1 MSDDDIAM
9 GCRFSLKKI
18 RILVLLLLF
27 LPVSCTFGK
36 KEYGAG
42 EINSLSVAAFADSIS
57 KHGVQLVDVRTPD
70 EFVAGNIPGSV
81 NIDVLTGHFGETAA
95 TMLDKAYT
103 VAVYCRS
110 GNRSKN
116 AAKTLSMMG
125 YNVVELDGGYNDWV
139 EYCGDAK

>member
-1 MSDDDIAM
+1 MKRDISGLRRVVPCM
-9 GCRFSLKKI
+9 
-18 RILVLLLLF
+18 LLMLLTA
-27 LPVSCTFGK
+27 SCTMKFSNEVYGEGK
-36 KEYGAG
+36 ISTVTA
-42 EINSLSVAAFADSIS
+42 SVFADSIDNP
-57 KHGVQLVDVRTPD
+57 GVQLVDVRTPD
-70 EFVAGNIPGSV
+70 EFAAGNIPGSV

-139 EYCGDAK
+139 KSYGDVK

>member
-1 MSDDDIAM
+1 MKRDILGLRRVVPCM
-9 GCRFSLKKI
+9 I
-18 RILVLLLLF
+18 LLLLTA
-27 LPVSCTFGK
+27 SCTMKFSKETYGEGK
-36 KEYGAG
+36 
-42 EINSLSVAAFADSIS
+42 ILSVTASVFADSIDNS
-57 KHGVQLVDVRTPD
+57 GVQLVDVRTPD
-70 EFVAGNIPGSV
+70 EFAAGNIPGSV

-139 EYCGDAK
+139 KSYGDVK

>member
-1 MSDDDIAM
+1 M
-9 GCRFSLKKI
+9 
-18 RILVLLLLF
+18 LLMLLTA
-27 LPVSCTFGK
+27 SCTMKFSKETYGEGK
-36 KEYGAG
+36 
-42 EINSLSVAAFADSIS
+42 ILSVTASVFADSIDNP
-57 KHGVQLVDVRTPD
+57 GVQLVDVRTPD
-70 EFVAGNIPGSV
+70 EFAAGNIPGSV

-139 EYCGDAK
+139 KSYGDVK

>member
-1 MSDDDIAM
+1 MKRDISGLRRVVPCM
-9 GCRFSLKKI
+9 
-18 RILVLLLLF
+18 LLMLLTA
-27 LPVSCTFGK
+27 SCTMKFSNEVYGEGK
-36 KEYGAG
+36 ISTVTA
-42 EINSLSVAAFADSIS
+42 SVFADSIDNP
-57 KHGVQLVDVRTPD
+57 GVQLVDVRTPD
-70 EFVAGNIPGSV
+70 EFAAGNIPGSV

-116 AAKTLSMMG
+116 AAKTLSIMG

-139 EYCGDAK
+139 KSYGDVK

>member
-1 MSDDDIAM
+1 MKRDISGLRRVVPCM
-9 GCRFSLKKI
+9 I
-18 RILVLLLLF
+18 LLLLTA
-27 LPVSCTFGK
+27 SCTMKFSKETYGEGK
-36 KEYGAG
+36 
-42 EINSLSVAAFADSIS
+42 ILSVTASVFADSIDNP
-57 KHGVQLVDVRTPD
+57 GVQLVDVRTPD
-70 EFVAGNIPGSV
+70 EYAAGNIPGSV

>member
-1 MSDDDIAM
+1 MKRDISGLRRVVPCM
-9 GCRFSLKKI
+9 
-18 RILVLLLLF
+18 LLMLLTA
-27 LPVSCTFGK
+27 SCTMKFSKETYGEGK
-36 KEYGAG
+36 
-42 EINSLSVAAFADSIS
+42 ILSVTASVFADSIDNP
-57 KHGVQLVDVRTPD
+57 GVQLVDVRTPD
-70 EFVAGNIPGSV
+70 EFAAGNIPGSV

>member
-1 MSDDDIAM
+1 MKRDISGLRRVVPCM
-9 GCRFSLKKI
+9 I
-18 RILVLLLLF
+18 LLLLTA
-27 LPVSCTFGK
+27 SCTMKFSKETYGEGK
-36 KEYGAG
+36 
-42 EINSLSVAAFADSIS
+42 ILSVTASVFADSIDNS
-57 KHGVQLVDVRTPD
+57 GVQLVDVRTPD
-70 EFVAGNIPGSV
+70 EFAAGNIPGSV

-139 EYCGDAK
+139 KSYGDVK

>member
-1 MSDDDIAM
+1 MSCM
-9 GCRFSLKKI
+9 LF
-18 RILVLLLLF
+18 LLLF
-27 LPVSCTFGK
+27 TASCTLNFGK
-36 KEYGAG
+36 EVYGEG
-42 EINSLSVAAFADSIS
+42 KVVSVTASVFADSIDNP
-57 KHGVQLVDVRTPD
+57 GVQLVDVRTPD
-70 EFVAGNIPGSV
+70 EFAAGNIPGSV

-125 YNVVELDGGYNDWV
+125 YNVVELDGGYNAWV
-139 EYCGDAK
+139 EYHGTGE

>member
-1 MSDDDIAM
+1 MKRDILGLRRVVPCM
-9 GCRFSLKKI
+9 
-18 RILVLLLLF
+18 LLLL
-27 LPVSCTFGK
+27 LTASCTMKFSKETYGEGK
-36 KEYGAG
+36 
-42 EINSLSVAAFADSIS
+42 ILSVTASVFADSIDNP
-57 KHGVQLVDVRTPD
+57 GVQLLDVRTPD
-70 EFVAGNIPGSV
+70 EFAAGNIPGSV
-81 NIDVLTGHFGETAA
+81 NIDVLTGRFGETAA

>member
-1 MSDDDIAM
+1 MKRDILGLRRVVPCM
-9 GCRFSLKKI
+9 I
-18 RILVLLLLF
+18 LLLLT
-27 LPVSCTFGK
+27 VSCTMKFGK
-36 KEYGAG
+36 EVYGEG
-42 EINSLSVAAFADSIS
+42 KILSVTASVFADSIDNS
-57 KHGVQLVDVRTPD
+57 GVQLVDVRTPD
-70 EFVAGNIPGSV
+70 EFAAGNIPGSV

-139 EYCGDAK
+139 KSYGDVK

>member
-1 MSDDDIAM
+1 MKRDISGLRRVVPCM
-9 GCRFSLKKI
+9 L
-18 RILVLLLLF
+18 LVLLTA
-27 LPVSCTFGK
+27 SCTMKFSKETYGEGK
-36 KEYGAG
+36 
-42 EINSLSVAAFADSIS
+42 ILSVTASVFADSIDNP
-57 KHGVQLVDVRTPD
+57 GVQLVDVRTPD
-70 EFVAGNIPGSV
+70 EFAAGNIPGSV

-139 EYCGDAK
+139 KSYGDVK

>member
-1 MSDDDIAM
+1 MKRDIL
-9 GCRFSLKKI
+9 GL
-18 RILVLLLLF
+18 RIVVPCMLLLL
-27 LPVSCTFGK
+27 LTASCTMKFSKETYGEGK
-36 KEYGAG
+36 
-42 EINSLSVAAFADSIS
+42 ILSVTASVFADSIDNP
-57 KHGVQLVDVRTPD
+57 GVQLVDVRTPD
-70 EFVAGNIPGSV
+70 EFAAGNIPGSV

>member
-1 MSDDDIAM
+1 MKRDILGLRRVVPCM
-9 GCRFSLKKI
+9 
-18 RILVLLLLF
+18 LLMLLTA
-27 LPVSCTFGK
+27 SCTMKFSKETYGEGK
-36 KEYGAG
+36 
-42 EINSLSVAAFADSIS
+42 ILSVTASVFADSID
-57 KHGVQLVDVRTPD
+57 KPGVQLVDVRTPD
-70 EFVAGNIPGSV
+70 EFAAGNIPGSV

-139 EYCGDAK
+139 KSYGDVK

>member
-1 MSDDDIAM
+1 MKRDIM
-9 GCRFSLKKI
+9 GLRRVVPCM
-18 RILVLLLLF
+18 LLLL
-27 LPVSCTFGK
+27 LTASCTMKLSKETYGEGK
-36 KEYGAG
+36 
-42 EINSLSVAAFADSIS
+42 ILSVTASVFADSIDNP
-57 KHGVQLVDVRTPD
+57 GVQLVDVRTPD
-70 EFVAGNIPGSV
+70 EFAAGNIPGSV
-81 NIDVLTGHFGETAA
+81 NIDVQTGHFGETAA

-139 EYCGDAK
+139 KSYGDVK

>member
-1 MSDDDIAM
+1 MKRDILGLRRVVPCM
-9 GCRFSLKKI
+9 I
-18 RILVLLLLF
+18 LLLLTA
-27 LPVSCTFGK
+27 SCTMKFSKETYGEGK
-36 KEYGAG
+36 
-42 EINSLSVAAFADSIS
+42 ILSVTASVFADSIDNP
-57 KHGVQLVDVRTPD
+57 GVQLVDVRTPD
-70 EFVAGNIPGSV
+70 EFAAGNIPGSV

-125 YNVVELDGGYNDWV
+125 YNVVELDGGYTDWV
-139 EYCGDAK
+139 KSYGDVK

>member
-1 MSDDDIAM
+1 MKRDILGLRRVVPCM
-9 GCRFSLKKI
+9 
-18 RILVLLLLF
+18 LLMLLTA
-27 LPVSCTFGK
+27 SCTMKFSKETSGEGK
-36 KEYGAG
+36 
-42 EINSLSVAAFADSIS
+42 ILSVTASVFADSIDNP
-57 KHGVQLVDVRTPD
+57 GVQLVDVRTPD
-70 EFVAGNIPGSV
+70 EFAAGNIPGSV

-139 EYCGDAK
+139 KSYGDVK

>member
-1 MSDDDIAM
+1 MLS
-9 GCRFSLKKI
+9 
-18 RILVLLLLF
+18 LLLLTM
-27 LPVSCTFGK
+27 SCTFKFSKDVHGEGK
-36 KEYGAG
+36 
-42 EINSLSVAAFADSIS
+42 ISSVPVSVFADSIDNP
-57 KHGVQLVDVRTPD
+57 GVQLVDVRTPD
-70 EFVAGNIPGSV
+70 EFSAGNIPGSV
-81 NIDVLTGHFGETAA
+81 NIDVQTGHFGETAA

-139 EYCGDAK
+139 KSYGDVK